1 VFDPTRHPSRAGV
14 LLTIGGAVL
23 ICATVWLLP
32 AAGHDRLVAYA
43 VAGAMV
49 IAAIAYRLAVDTRSD
64 ARFLVGY
71 PLIVFAAMAVLGHT
85 ATSVAPSYTGLFT
98 LAFIF
103 VGLCAPP
110 GTTPVMIPPAMG
122 AWLLSN
128 GVLDHASLR
137 ILEVRLPVAVCV
149 WACAGGLLSQ
159 HAQRAVRAEELL
171 RREARRDPMT
181 GLHNRRALDDL
192 LENAQQGDLVV
203 MLDIDHFKTINDQ
216 HGHDTGDKLLV
227 DFART
232 LLRSLRGTDTA
243 MRYGGDE
250 FLLYLPNT
258 PLDRV
263 DIVLQRIHRS
273 WHTASPLTTFSAGVA
288 SITEGRDART
298 SVADA
303 DQMLYQAKRDG
314 RNQWA
319 QTPVVV
325 PAPRA
330 RETDLESARR

>member
-1 VFDPTRHPSRAGV
+1 VFDPARHPSRAGV
-14 LLTIGGAVL
+14 LLVIGGAAL
-23 ICATVWLLP
+23 LCATVWLLP
-32 AAGHDRLVAYA
+32 STGSDRLGSYCVAAAMIAAA
-43 VAGAMV
+43 VAFWFV
-49 IAAIAYRLAVDTRSD
+49 IGDRAD
-64 ARFLVGY
+64 ARLLVGY
-71 PLIVFAAMAVLGHT
+71 PLIIFAAMAVLGHVAT
-85 ATSVAPSYTGLFT
+85 AAATSYTGLFT

-103 VGLCAPP
+103 IGLCAPP
-110 GTTPVMIPPAMG
+110 GTTPVMIPPAIG

-128 GVLDHASLR
+128 GLLDHAGLR
-137 ILEVRLPVAVCV
+137 TLAVRLPVAVCV

-159 HAQRAVRAEELL
+159 HAQRAIRAEEML

-192 LENAQQGDLVV
+192 LENAREGDLVV
-203 MLDIDHFKTINDQ
+203 MLDLDHFKTINDQ
-216 HGHDTGDKLLV
+216 HGHETGDKLLV

-232 LLRSLRGTDTA
+232 LIRSLRGSDTA

-273 WHTASPLTTFSAGVA
+273 WHTAAPLTTFSAGVA
-288 SITEGRDART
+288 PIQEGRDARS

-303 DQMLYQAKRDG
+303 DQMLYQAKRGG
-314 RNQWA
+314 RDQWA
-319 QTPVVV
+319 QTPAQV

-330 RETDLESARR
+330 RETDLEPARR